1 MRKKTVAALGAMLLL
16 VMAIS
21 PAAAHGKPDRVVGN
35 EPAVFEIEGSCEFP
49 VLVEDSFARF
59 QILTFGEDADG
70 NVRSDIQATFR
81 GTLTNED
88 TGASMP
94 YVLAGRAALRF
105 WADGRTSTAGSG
117 TGLAWYDA
125 ASAAA
130 SQLGQGIFLVS
141 GRVTEQYDA
150 DGNLVDATARGRIV
164 DVCAALS

>member
-1 MRKKTVAALGAMLLL
+1 MRKMTVAALGAMLLL

-117 TGLAWYDA
+117 TATRAPSRCAGTPRSCSSWA
-125 ASAAA
+125 AR
-130 SQLGQGIFLVS
+130 GS
-141 GRVTEQYDA
+141 GRIRSTGFPKAFE
-150 DGNLVDATARGRIV
+150 
-164 DVCAALS
+164 SEW